1 MIIDGRRLIPL
12 SLVALFL
19 TACGGSESPGVNAPS
34 VPTASV
40 PPCGIEGSGVHI
52 QDCSSELRV
61 TGSMTTARANHTAT
75 LLQDGKVLIAGGF
88 SAAGPSLASAEL
100 YDPSTGTFTA
110 TGDMIAARGAH
121 TAELLANGKVL
132 IAGGLT
138 GFTGGGVNS
147 AELYDPSTGAFIATG
162 SMLTNCCWAGT
173 ISSPLPDGRVFIAT
187 EGNAEIY
194 DPASGSFTLTGAYN
208 TSVYAIYAATL
219 LADGRILFAASWNSS
234 SNDETDELF
243 DPKTN
248 TFSPTGTRINATIPS
263 TATLLTNGTVLF
275 VEGIDPAAT
284 SNNVEIYDPASGTFT
299 VIGSTL
305 YDQSGGTA
313 TRLDDGRVL
322 IAGAELSQGISGI
335 SVGSPAVELYVPAT
349 GAFVSA
355 ASLSTG
361 RFGHT
366 ATLLTDGTVLI
377 AGGNT
382 RFSGRYPT
390 TPRRSRLTALRFMR
404 TKPISAPEN

>member
-248 TFSPTGTRINATIPS
+248 TFSPTGTRINATIGS

-284 SNNVEIYDPASGTFT
+284 SNNVEIYDPALGTFT
-299 VIGSTL
+299 VIGTTH
-305 YDQSGGTA
+305 YDHTGGTA
-313 TRLDDGRVL
+313 TRLADGRVL
-322 IAGAELSQGISGI
+322 IAGGELQGPTVQVPTPSGN
-335 SVGSPAVELYVPAT
+335 PALELYVPAT
-349 GAFVSA
+349 GTIVSA
-355 ASLSTG
+355 ASLITG
-361 RFGHT
+361 RYGHT

-377 AGGNT
+377 AGG
-382 RFSGRYPT
+382 YPSWGQPT
-390 TPRRSRLTALRFMR
+390 D
-404 TKPISAPEN
+404 SAEIYK

>member
-1 MIIDGRRLIPL
+1 MITGWRRLIPL
-12 SLVALFL
+12 SLASLFL
-19 TACGGSESPGVNAPS
+19 TACGGSTSPGVTSSGPN
-34 VPTASV
+34 VTTNSV
-40 PPCGIEGSGVHI
+40 PPCGIEGTGVHI
-52 QDCSSELRV
+52 QDCNNGGAQMPPPSLK
-61 TGSMTTARANHTAT
+61 MTVARANHTAT
-75 LLQDGKVLIAGGF
+75 LLQDGKVLIVGGF
-88 SAAGPSLASAEL
+88 SAAGPALASAEL

-147 AELYDPSTGAFIATG
+147 AELYDPSTGAFTATG

-194 DPASGSFTLTGAYN
+194 DPAAGSFALTGAYN

-219 LADGRILFAASWNSS
+219 LADGRILFAASLDSA

-322 IAGAELSQGISGI
+322 IAGAELAQGISGI

-349 GAFVSA
+349 GTFVSG

-382 RFSGRYPT
+382 KFSGALPNYSPPQPT
-390 TPRRSRLTALRFMR
+390 D
-404 TKPISAPEN
+404 SAEIYEN

>member
-1 MIIDGRRLIPL
+1 MITGWRRLIPL
-12 SLVALFL
+12 SLASLFL
-19 TACGGSESPGVNAPS
+19 TACGGSTSPGVTSSGPN
-34 VPTASV
+34 VTTNSV
-40 PPCGIEGSGVHI
+40 PPCGIEGTGVHI
-52 QDCSSELRV
+52 QDCNNGGAQMPPPSLK
-61 TGSMTTARANHTAT
+61 MTVARANHTAT
-75 LLQDGKVLIAGGF
+75 LLQDGKVLIVGGF
-88 SAAGPSLASAEL
+88 SAAGPALASAEL

-147 AELYDPSTGAFIATG
+147 AELYDPSTGAFTATG

-248 TFSPTGTRINATIPS
+248 TFSPTGTRINATIGS

-382 RFSGRYPT
+382 KFSGALPNYSPPQPT
-390 TPRRSRLTALRFMR
+390 A
-404 TKPISAPEN
+404 SAEIYK